1 MQQEPERCVDMS
13 GMISIS
19 GDSYDVGK
27 EVGLFWG
34 NYFTH
39 LRDSKD
45 KRHAALYSDYKSWL
59 TDERDNKKDL
69 AKQHLLKDEF
79 PDVWDEIE
87 GMLEGVNDSEI
98 GFKATLGGLFACC
111 LGESDETWSNYA
123 CSTTVLRDHDGY
135 IMVHSDEYL
144 SPVPLLAA
152 NVSIQKGNLTLNF
165 FSISH
170 PFQLLGSAA
179 GCNKG
184 FAIQGNSIG
193 CDRETFDSGHQR
205 IPKTVFSRL
214 LLEQTTPEAVADLYR
229 KHPCSLPNHH
239 ALITSKGV
247 FSLEVRPCEG
257 EKGKNRVNLNQIELQ
272 PGKKFNHTNH
282 FKSDEMTSKWCYR
295 DQTESPRRLL
305 ALKKYV
311 KNATDV
317 SALETAFN
325 SFAHN
330 YRPTPRK
337 RLHHTM
343 SGIFTFVVKAK
354 GQPSLKTISF
364 SYGAC

>member
-1 MQQEPERCVDMS
+1 MS
-13 GMISIS
+13 GIISIE
-19 GDSYDVGK
+19 GDNYNIGK
-27 EVGLFWG
+27 ELGQFWG

-39 LRDSKD
+39 LRDSKQ
-45 KRHAALYSDYKSWL
+45 KRHVAVYSDYKNWL
-59 TDERDNKKDL
+59 TDERDNKKDM
-69 AKQHLLKDEF
+69 AKQSLVKDQF
-79 PDVWDEIE
+79 PDIWNEVQ
-87 GMLEGVNDSEI
+87 GMLEGVNESEI

-111 LGESDETWSNYA
+111 LAESDEIWSNYA
-123 CSTTVLRDHDGY
+123 CSTTVLREDDGY
-135 IMVHSDEYL
+135 VMVHSDEYL
-144 SPVPLLAA
+144 SPGPLVAA
-152 NVSIQKGNLTLNF
+152 NVSLQKKDIKIGFL
-165 FSISH
+165 SISY

-179 GCNKG
+179 GCNKY

-193 CDRETFDSGHQR
+193 CDKETYDSGYDR

-214 LLEQTTPEAVADLYR
+214 LLEETTPQGVRNLYMEY
-229 KHPCSLPNHH
+229 PCSLPSHH

-247 FSLEVRPCEG
+247 FSIEVRPGEG
-257 EKGKNRVNLNQIELQ
+257 TGGKNGVNLTEIQLK
-272 PGKKFNHTNH
+272 PGDKFNHTNH
-282 FKSDEMTSKWCYR
+282 FKTDEMTSKWCYK
-295 DQTESPRRLL
+295 DQTESPKRLL

-317 SALETAFN
+317 STLEKAFN

-343 SGIFTFVVKAK
+343 SGIFTFVAREN

-364 SYGAC
+364 SYGVGP